1 MRNRGMIRDLA
12 ESIQSIFCLY
22 NQLNA
27 SVTLISPW
35 YPYDASIFPVAYSK
49 FHLLQSGTSSHFRL
63 PDPHWPQSLKLV
75 DHSTVPMV
83 NFLTTHQGQVTPACR
98 VWIIPSVDQGVC
110 LTLHVKNLKDGVAGY
125 SNGSKSYLRRSPVI
139 SSFSLVLRK
148 VSGHLS
154 KMSKSIYA
162 SCEFQFIEPTT
173 RSSQH
178 R

>member
-63 PDPHWPQSLKLV
+63 LDPHWPQSLKLV

-98 VWIIPSVDQGVC
+98 VWIIPSVDQGVW
-110 LTLHVKNLKDGVAGY
+110 
-125 SNGSKSYLRRSPVI
+125 
-139 SSFSLVLRK
+139 
-148 VSGHLS
+148 
-154 KMSKSIYA
+154 
-162 SCEFQFIEPTT
+162 
-173 RSSQH
+173 
-178 R
+178 

>member
-1 MRNRGMIRDLA
+1 MARARAQKGRHAHQNARSRWNIRRTDRCQAWESSRLRRAEGVKARRITMRNRGMIRDLT

-63 PDPHWPQSLKLV
+63 LDPHWPPSLKLV

-83 NFLTTHQGQVTPACR
+83 NFLTTHQGQVRNISFADHCQSTA
-98 VWIIPSVDQGVC
+98 VSQI
-110 LTLHVKNLKDGVAGY
+110 LLH
-125 SNGSKSYLRRSPVI
+125 
-139 SSFSLVLRK
+139 SL
-148 VSGHLS
+148 
-154 KMSKSIYA
+154 
-162 SCEFQFIEPTT
+162 
-173 RSSQH
+173 
-178 R
+178 